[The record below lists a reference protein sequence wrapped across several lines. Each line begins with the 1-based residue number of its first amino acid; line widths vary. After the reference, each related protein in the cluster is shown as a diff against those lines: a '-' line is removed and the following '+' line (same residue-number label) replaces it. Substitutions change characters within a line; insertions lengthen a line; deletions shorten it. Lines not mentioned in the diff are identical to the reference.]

1 MNTPMAIEA
10 RVARGTSREEVIAS
24 RDRRVPSGTGWAPA
38 GTSAYAALFLHSDEA
53 AFITLT
59 ADLDDAI
66 YLWFLSFRGLACDT
80 IRLCA

>member
-38 GTSAYAALFLHSDEA
+38 GTSAYAALFLHSDESA
-53 AFITLT
+53 LT
-59 ADLDDAI
+59 ADPDDAI